1 MLLKSK
7 GEEENGVDFLKS
19 NGVDFLKSNGVDFLK
34 TQVAAVGLWF
44 PTWLPGLAPA
54 SDLPTQ
60 GQNNSSGTEEH
71 DSKNLIQVFFPR
83 TVFYKIG
90 YVLLSFF
97 FFKTS
102 FYQVI
107 SDSLFSVLFCLLWK
121 QWHNNDFK
129 HCKTNHR

>member
-7 GEEENGVDFLKS
+7 GEEENGV
-19 NGVDFLKSNGVDFLK
+19 GFLK
-34 TQVAAVGLWF
+34 TQVATLGLWF
-44 PTWLPGLAPA
+44 PAWLPGPAPA
-54 SDLPTQ
+54 SDLPTH

-90 YVLLSFF
+90 YVLSSFF
-97 FFKTS
+97 FRLLFIKLL
-102 FYQVI
+102 

-129 HCKTNHR
+129 HCRTNHR

>member
-19 NGVDFLKSNGVDFLK
+19 NGVDFLK
-34 TQVAAVGLWF
+34 TQVAALGLWF

-83 TVFYKIG
+83 TVFY
-90 YVLLSFF
+90 
-97 FFKTS
+97 
-102 FYQVI
+102 
-107 SDSLFSVLFCLLWK
+107 
-121 QWHNNDFK
+121 
-129 HCKTNHR
+129 R